1 MGKRV
6 LPGHAEGRRERMN
19 HHRVIVAG
27 AGPAGLVAAAYLA
40 GEGVPVTIVEQAR
53 DLPDDLRAS
62 TFHPPTLDMLER
74 FGVVPAM
81 IEQGLICP
89 TWQFRDRHAGVI
101 ATFEMARLADD
112 TAHPYRLQCEQW
124 RLTRMLRDKLAAN
137 PDVTFLYDAKAT
149 DVVQDAD
156 GVTLTIER
164 PDGSTEPLRAAF
176 LVGADGARS
185 AVRRAL
191 GIAFEG
197 MTIPETYLTLSTTFR
212 FERVIPDLANI
223 AYISDPEEWFVL
235 LQAAGLWRVLLP
247 TAPEEAADESRM
259 LDPARIEER
268 MQGVHKNPAG
278 YEVRHRTAY
287 RVHER
292 VAETYAKGRVFL
304 AGDAAHINNPL
315 GGMGMNGGVH
325 DAFNLAEKLSQVW
338 KGDADQ
344 TLMERYSRQRRKV
357 AVDVV
362 QQQALRNRQLLNQ
375 REPSVRRAYHDELR
389 GIAADPAKHHA
400 HLLRSSMIQSLR
412 DLEAVA

>member
-1 MGKRV
+1 MEQR
-6 LPGHAEGRRERMN
+6 
-19 HHRVIVAG
+19 RVIVAG
-27 AGPAGLVAAAYLA
+27 AGPAGMVAAAYLA
-40 GEGVPVTIVEQAR
+40 GEGIPVAIVEQER
-53 DLPDDLRAS
+53 DLPADLRAS
-62 TFHPPTLDMLER
+62 TFHPPTLDMLTR
-74 FGVVPAM
+74 FGVVDAM
-81 IEQGLICP
+81 IAQGLVCP

-101 ATFEMARLADD
+101 ATFEMGRLAGD

-124 RLTRMLRDKLAAN
+124 RLTRMLRDQLAAN
-137 PDVTFLYDAKAT
+137 PDVTFIYDAKAT
-149 DVVQDAD
+149 EVTQDSD
-156 GVTLTIER
+156 GVTLSIER
-164 PDGSTEPLRAAF
+164 PDGSAEQLRAAF

-185 AVRRAL
+185 AVRRSL

-212 FERVIPDLANI
+212 FEAAIPDLANI

-247 TAPEEAADESRM
+247 TAPEEAADEAKM

-268 MQGVHKNPAG
+268 MQGVLPNPAG
-278 YEVRHRTAY
+278 YEIRHRTAY

-292 VAETYAKGRVFL
+292 VAGSYAMGRVFL

-325 DAFNLAEKLSQVW
+325 DAFNLAEKLTRVW
-338 KGDADQ
+338 RGED
-344 TLMERYSRQRRKV
+344 LSVMERYSRQRRKV
-357 AVDVV
+357 ALDVV

-375 REPSVRRAYHDELR
+375 RDPTVRRAYHDELR

-400 HLLRSSMIQSLR
+400 YLLRSSMIQSLR
-412 DLEAVA
+412 DLEDVA

>member
-1 MGKRV
+1 
-6 LPGHAEGRRERMN
+6 
-19 HHRVIVAG
+19 
-27 AGPAGLVAAAYLA
+27 
-40 GEGVPVTIVEQAR
+40 
-53 DLPDDLRAS
+53 
-62 TFHPPTLDMLER
+62 
-74 FGVVPAM
+74 
-81 IEQGLICP
+81 
-89 TWQFRDRHAGVI
+89 
-101 ATFEMARLADD
+101 
-112 TAHPYRLQCEQW
+112 
-124 RLTRMLRDKLAAN
+124 
-137 PDVTFLYDAKAT
+137 LYDAKAT
-149 DVVQDAD
+149 DVAQDAD

-268 MQGVHKNPAG
+268 MQGVLPNPAG
-278 YEVRHRTAY
+278 YEIRHRTAY

-344 TLMERYSRQRRKV
+344 ALMERYSRQRRKV

>member
-1 MGKRV
+1 
-6 LPGHAEGRRERMN
+6 MN

-101 ATFEMARLADD
+101 ATFEMARLKDD

-149 DVVQDAD
+149 DVAQDAD

-268 MQGVHKNPAG
+268 MQGVLPNPAG
-278 YEVRHRTAY
+278 YEIRHRTAY

-344 TLMERYSRQRRKV
+344 ALMERYSRQRRKV